1 MNWRAS
7 RVPTTEPPAGDRHA
21 PGHGDLQRQAAS
33 SITEF
38 TRDEWDALSD
48 RHNRNWFYF
57 QALERLRLP
66 QFTPVYF
73 SIRAAGC
80 LRGAILGF
88 LVARDNSE
96 RAGPASRWLR
106 ARPVA
111 WRRTE
116 RRALVLG
123 SPLNEA
129 CSLLLPLHAS
139 LEERRGILDA
149 LIRSADEYAS
159 AHRCVALVVKGTP
172 IETEALWRL
181 ATAHARLK
189 RVPNP
194 VQSDSGIDKTSCWV
208 RTEPAWLE
216 LCTAIVDRCFGLD
229 LREQEL
235 KTLLGDSQ
243 RSPPADRF

>member
-1 MNWRAS
+1 MGL
-7 RVPTTEPPAGDRHA
+7 AGGRDA
-21 PGHGDLQRQAAS
+21 PGYRDLQRRSAS

-73 SIRAAGC
+73 SIRVAGC

-129 CSLLLPLHAS
+129 CSLLLPAHAS
-139 LEERRGILDA
+139 LDERRGILDE
-149 LIRSADEYAS
+149 LIRSADEYAC
-159 AHRCVALVVKGTP
+159 AHQCAALVVKGAP
-172 IETEALWRL
+172 VETEELWRP

-189 RVPNP
+189 RVLNP
-194 VQSDSGIDKTSCWV
+194 LQGEPGSNRTSCWV

-243 RSPPADRF
+243 PSPRAERF